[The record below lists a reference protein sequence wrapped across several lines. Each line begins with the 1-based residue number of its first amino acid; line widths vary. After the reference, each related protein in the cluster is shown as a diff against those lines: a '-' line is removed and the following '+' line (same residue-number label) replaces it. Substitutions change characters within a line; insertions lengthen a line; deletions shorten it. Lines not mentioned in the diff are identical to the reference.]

1 MKHSIFYSWQSDL
14 NGRVTRSFIESA
26 LERVA
31 RSIAKDDT
39 VRVEPVVD
47 RDTAGLSGSP
57 AIASSI
63 ADKISRSDVFVCDV
77 SIVNTESQQRRTP
90 NPNVLVELGY
100 ASAVLGWDRVIMV
113 QNTAFGGPEDLPFD
127 LKGRRVVQ
135 YNLKPDTLHRST
147 EKTNLGTQLEDTLR
161 HALDAIISKPQNH
174 KSTMLWWGRWK
185 QESDRAATSG
195 EVTISGVSSGSFI
208 FNIWIADGAR
218 GGDISGRA
226 RIVASNAAFA
236 HIASGE
242 PNTCEISF
250 RRRFSESHRIL
261 DVEEGMGCSGFK
273 GMGATFSGSF
283 IHVPEP
289 LFDGGYLDELDLQ
302 ELGRITG
309 KYYGALLDR
318 FQYFN
323 SGSGSDEDI
332 TRVAY
337 GSVKGMYSTMQSI
350 VALNDAGALWCAFI
364 DNTVVRY
371 FTNVKKDIAKLPKTI
386 EAWRDPFSDKPIV
399 YESQPSTSHS

>member
-1 MKHSIFYSWQSDL
+1 
-14 NGRVTRSFIESA
+14 
-26 LERVA
+26 
-31 RSIAKDDT
+31 
-39 VRVEPVVD
+39 
-47 RDTAGLSGSP
+47 
-57 AIASSI
+57 
-63 ADKISRSDVFVCDV
+63 
-77 SIVNTESQQRRTP
+77 
-90 NPNVLVELGY
+90 
-100 ASAVLGWDRVIMV
+100 
-113 QNTAFGGPEDLPFD
+113 
-127 LKGRRVVQ
+127 
-135 YNLKPDTLHRST
+135 
-147 EKTNLGTQLEDTLR
+147 
-161 HALDAIISKPQNH
+161 
-174 KSTMLWWGRWK
+174 
-185 QESDRAATSG
+185 
-195 EVTISGVSSGSFI
+195 
-208 FNIWIADGAR
+208 
-218 GGDISGRA
+218 
-226 RIVASNAAFA
+226 
-236 HIASGE
+236 
-242 PNTCEISF
+242 
-250 RRRFSESHRIL
+250 
-261 DVEEGMGCSGFK
+261 MGCSGFK

-399 YESQPSTSHS
+399 YESQPSTSPS